1 MEADKTNFF
10 GRWESGFNTNE
21 ANKTNFCGRW
31 ESDFNTNQISH
42 LTAEIL
48 IFFRFVVVEK
58 SHFIT

>member
-48 IFFRFVVVEK
+48 IVFFSFRCC
-58 SHFIT
+58 